1 MRLLDLELA
10 RQLDLRMEDA
20 EAGEAVGVGARG
32 FVHFDIVAAGGRST
46 LDTTL
51 SHLVVLTDRR
61 STTISTASLLAIVL
75 TDSRTFTFLTRVAE
89 DVVFAYFASTTFCAV
104 FLDATVLTATSYL
117 DT

>member
-1 MRLLDLELA
+1 
-10 RQLDLRMEDA
+10 MEDA

-32 FVHFDIVAAGGRST
+32 FVHFDIVAVLASSGRST